1 MHADAT
7 PMLIT
12 PFLSEESR
20 AICVD
25 HDVGYLDLHGN
36 AFFHV
41 PGVLIDI
48 GVPGRPAAEQRD
60 LKSLFRPKAA
70 HILRIMLRDP
80 KRAWR
85 VSDLAAASEASLG
98 HVSNVRRALLS
109 REWAREEAG
118 GVALTDPDALL
129 DAWRDVLRASTVAS
143 RSPIVILRD
152 RRHHADA
159 ADANQLV
166 FTEMVRDPDYAL
178 THAAMGDAL
187 FRLER
192 YEEALES
199 LALAAL
205 DLYRALAE
213 INPDSAQTYANMGA
227 TLYYLDPVEEAIR
240 SFEHALS
247 LHPALETARDGLE
260 HLRKVSPQDE
270 R

>member
-1 MHADAT
+1 MLAMKGFALDGRDKNKDAYDVYYCVRNFPGGSGALADACRPLLEYADGVT
-7 PMLIT
+7 GYRHVDAKFETVDSYGPT
-12 PFLSEESR
+12 AVRRFVEGSR
-20 AICVD
+20 I
-25 HDVGYLDLHGN
+25 LD
-36 AFFHV
+36 
-41 PGVLIDI
+41 D
-48 GVPGRPAAEQRD
+48 
-60 LKSLFRPKAA
+60 
-70 HILRIMLRDP
+70 RDP
-80 KRAWR
+80 DQWHA
-85 VSDLAAASEASLG
+85 
-98 HVSNVRRALLS
+98 N
-109 REWAREEAG
+109 
-118 GVALTDPDALL
+118 
-129 DAWRDVLRASTVAS
+129 S

-227 TLYYLDPVEEAIR
+227 TLYYLDRVEEAIR

>member
-48 GVPGRPAAEQRD
+48 GVPGRPAAKQRD

-129 DAWRDVLRASTVAS
+129 DAWRDAYRRPAGELVTFHTALHGHAFEEAAKQVWSEHSFRRWPATSCCTRTRSCSTWRGCWRCACTRRRTARGWS
-143 RSPIVILRD
+143 GRRPPWRWRPRRSGCSTRRSPCCCWSWPP
-152 RRHHADA
+152 RRCSARSACSMRWPGTA
-159 ADANQLV
+159 ACSTPTSPT
-166 FTEMVRDPDYAL
+166 F
-178 THAAMGDAL
+178 
-187 FRLER
+187 
-192 YEEALES
+192 
-199 LALAAL
+199 
-205 DLYRALAE
+205 
-213 INPDSAQTYANMGA
+213 
-227 TLYYLDPVEEAIR
+227 
-240 SFEHALS
+240 
-247 LHPALETARDGLE
+247 
-260 HLRKVSPQDE
+260 VST
-270 R
+270 